1 MEFISMSRNKLNK
14 EIDNVRYELTI
25 YRNGVNTRYINKYS
39 QHIKNIIHKPNF
51 SETEYSITISEE
63 TYYML
68 NNCNDDDI
76 LDLIKTLGRA
86 VGNNVIILDISKED
100 HKNLSTIQDDD
111 ILYLYIINLINKNKK
126 NANN

>member
-111 ILYLYIINLINKNKK
+111 IFYLYLINLINKNKK
-126 NANN
+126 NVSN

>member
-14 EIDNVRYELTI
+14 EIDNVRYALTI

-111 ILYLYIINLINKNKK
+111 IFYLYLINLINKNKK
-126 NANN
+126 NVSN

>member
-51 SETEYSITISEE
+51 SETEYSITISGE

-111 ILYLYIINLINKNKK
+111 IFYLYLINLINKNKK
-126 NANN
+126 NVSN

>member
-111 ILYLYIINLINKNKK
+111 IFYLYLINLINKNKK
-126 NANN
+126 NDSN

>member
-1 MEFISMSRNKLNK
+1 MEFISMSRTKLNK

-111 ILYLYIINLINKNKK
+111 IFYLYLINLINKNKK
-126 NANN
+126 NVSN

>member
-25 YRNGVNTRYINKYS
+25 YRNVVNTRYINKYS

-111 ILYLYIINLINKNKK
+111 IFYLYLINLINKNKK
-126 NANN
+126 NVSN

>member
-1 MEFISMSRNKLNK
+1 MEFISMPRNKLNK
-14 EIDNVRYELTI
+14 EIDNVRYALTI

-111 ILYLYIINLINKNKK
+111 IFYLYLINLINKNKK
-126 NANN
+126 NVSN